1 MRSYCLYKGNYLDIA
16 DMYDVIDGKQIN
28 IPEKL
33 KYYRQLSDTHSDL
46 TCPCGCGEVVV
57 LVAGSVRRQ
66 HFRLLKKFANT
77 NCEYQE
83 ESDLSVKSKI
93 VLKCWLSKNLPEIE
107 NEVSYRVP
115 INELTDNNRRYEMTL
130 YTKDYNFGIVYYRL
144 SSNIEDEKIKLQN
157 EYLETKILYVSS
169 AENEFT
175 DDQYPEHLMMIQERQ
190 GYCFFLNVDSNMV
203 YEEVEAKV
211 CVYMKNYKGYWKN
224 VVVCEG
230 FLNQYEIDHEGVI
243 SFHGNRITDLVRQT
257 MDEYQKIQ
265 DNTLAQIRL
274 AKKREEKEKQE
285 RLEQIRI
292 AREEMERR
300 RKEEQVRREEEQR
313 QREIENAKKLE
324 RLKKIT
330 EEKAK
335 LAEEEKRKADE
346 EEARKKEEELKA
358 FLQTYPKLAVIHSL
372 LSEMEA
378 IKGSFLSDQ
387 SNGKTKN
394 YFLNIN
400 IRSVK
405 INMKRHTVE
414 VAQDNWN
421 KAYFF
426 VLEGDFTKYHKPGT
440 GVAYTV
446 LDYTRITDI
455 DHHFKTA
462 FSCVYRASQKE
473 FKCAV
478 PDIKCQFLDFDNA
491 CMCEHGCTYQ
501 RKNDI
506 S

>member
-16 DMYDVIDGKQIN
+16 DMHEVIDGKQIN

-46 TCPCGCGEVVV
+46 TCSCGCGEVVV
-57 LVAGSVRRQ
+57 LVAGSVRKQ
-66 HFRLLKKFANT
+66 HFRLLKKFGSS

-144 SSNIEDEKIKLQN
+144 SSSIEAEKIKLQN

-169 AENEFT
+169 VENEFT
-175 DDQYPEHLMMIQERQ
+175 DDQYPERLMMIQERQ
-190 GYCFFLNVDSNMV
+190 GYCFFLNRDINMV
-203 YEEVEAKV
+203 YEEAQAKV
-211 CVYMKNYKGYWKN
+211 CVYMQNYKGYWKS

-230 FLNQYEIDHEGVI
+230 FLDQYEISHEGVI
-243 SFHGNRITDLVRQT
+243 SFNGKRVTDLVQQT
-257 MDEYQKIQ
+257 MGDYQKTQKDI
-265 DNTLAQIRL
+265 LEQIRL
-274 AKKREEKEKQE
+274 AEEKKEKEEQE
-285 RLEQIRI
+285 RRERIRI
-292 AREEMERR
+292 AREEIERR
-300 RKEEQVRREEEQR
+300 RKEEQERCEEEKR
-313 QREIENAKKLE
+313 QRDLENAKEQE
-324 RLKKIT
+324 RLKKIA
-330 EEKAK
+330 EEKALK
-335 LAEEEKRKADE
+335 TAEEEKRAAE
-346 EEARKKEEELKA
+346 EKARKKEKELKE
-358 FLQTYPKLAVIHSL
+358 FLRSYPKLAAIQSL
-372 LSEMEA
+372 LLEMKA

-387 SNGKTKN
+387 SNGKTKSCN
-394 YFLNIN
+394 LNIK
-400 IRSVK
+400 IQSVK
-405 INMKRHTVE
+405 INMNRHIIE

-426 VLEGDFTKYHKPGT
+426 VLESNFTKFHKPGT

-446 LDYTRITDI
+446 LDYTRINDI
-455 DHHFKTA
+455 EHHFKTA
-462 FSCVYRASQKE
+462 FTCVFKE
-473 FKCAV
+473 SHDDLECTV
-478 PDIKCQFLDFDNA
+478 PGIECQFLGEANG
-491 CMCEHGCTYQ
+491 CLCEQGCPYQ
-501 RKNDI
+501 RKRE